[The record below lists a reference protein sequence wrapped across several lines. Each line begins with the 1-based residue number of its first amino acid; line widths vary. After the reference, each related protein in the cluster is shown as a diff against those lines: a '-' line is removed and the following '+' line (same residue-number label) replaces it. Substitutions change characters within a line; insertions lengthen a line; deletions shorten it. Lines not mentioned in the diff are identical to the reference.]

1 MANQPQQLT
10 LPPPRTYTRTDFTA
24 LRAFVQRLPAATI
37 ARLYY
42 DPERSPHAA
51 SADAME
57 RFLGTMRDDL
67 VHLALLH
74 GSSVLADH
82 LKASIRHH
90 GSAKLTA
97 MTLRMVEQA
106 STLAAAVPL
115 MTHPVHLWFRPL
127 IAQRLSGEGIST
139 LGALVDYCNA
149 RGGSWWRS
157 VPRIGALRART
168 IVAWLRRHETT
179 LGAKIAADVDTAS
192 LVPASASESE
202 SDGRVVVVGG
212 DPSEPRLAP
221 FEQLA
226 VPAELSGTTGL
237 NRARNFAFIRA
248 EHDLA
253 AVHAYLHRYR
263 DRPTT
268 LRAYTRELERLI
280 LWSVVV
286 RRKALSSLT
295 VEDCEAYK
303 DFLKNPLPSFTG
315 PKRPRTSGRWRPFS
329 PEGLSADSQ
338 AYAVRVLRGAFAWL
352 VEVRYLAGNP
362 WSAVHEPAT
371 ITRELAVQVHRALP
385 AKLWAQVRAALDERC
400 DRAFASEANFPG
412 DDDSRQWRA
421 ARAAILLMGDSGLRR
436 AEAASA
442 RREDLR
448 PAEDPD
454 DRPTAERRKSAVRAP
469 TSSASVNDAS
479 TTNASTDTSAPAQKA
494 LPDSNS
500 GAARVTRA
508 VWTLTIVGKR
518 RKQRTVPVSRAT
530 VAALRAHWRDRGNDF
545 DAAGAQGPLIAPTWI
560 PGTPAAI
567 ERHDARSDQSNE
579 QGRAQAMP
587 YTVDALG
594 RIVRMA
600 MQRLSVQTAALADF
614 SAEDL
619 VQLANTSSHAFRHT
633 FGTRA
638 VAREMPTDVVQS
650 ILGHASL
657 QTTSIY
663 VRAERRRMLD
673 AAARYY
679 ADDEA

>member
-1 MANQPQQLT
+1 ME
-10 LPPPRTYTRTDFTA
+10 TR
-24 LRAFVQRLPAATI
+24 
-37 ARLYY
+37 
-42 DPERSPHAA
+42 
-51 SADAME
+51 
-57 RFLGTMRDDL
+57 
-67 VHLALLH
+67 
-74 GSSVLADH
+74 
-82 LKASIRHH
+82 
-90 GSAKLTA
+90 
-97 MTLRMVEQA
+97 
-106 STLAAAVPL
+106 
-115 MTHPVHLWFRPL
+115 
-127 IAQRLSGEGIST
+127 
-139 LGALVDYCNA
+139 
-149 RGGSWWRS
+149 
-157 VPRIGALRART
+157 
-168 IVAWLRRHETT
+168 
-179 LGAKIAADVDTAS
+179 GAKGEVQGGDHVI
-192 LVPASASESE
+192 
-202 SDGRVVVVGG
+202 VVGG
-212 DPSEPRLAP
+212 DPGEPRLAP
-221 FEQLA
+221 FEHLA
-226 VPAELSGTTGL
+226 VPADLSGGNATSRGL
-237 NRARNFAFIRA
+237 NRATTFAYIRA

-280 LWSVVV
+280 LWCVVV
-286 RRKALSSLT
+286 RRKALSSLA

-303 DFLKNPLPSFTG
+303 DFLKAPLASFTG

-329 PEGLSADSQ
+329 PEGLSVDSQ
-338 AYAVRVLRGAFAWL
+338 AYAVRVLRAAFAWL

-371 ITRELAVQVHRALP
+371 VSRELAVQVQRALP

-400 DRAFASEANFPG
+400 DRTFTTEADLPG
-412 DDDSRQWRA
+412 DEDGRQWRA
-421 ARAAILLMGDSGLRR
+421 ARAAILLMGNSGLRR
-436 AEAASA
+436 AEVASA

-454 DRPTAERRKSAVRAP
+454 DRGPAERRRTAVRPSTGGPA
-469 TSSASVNDAS
+469 SSAAS
-479 TTNASTDTSAPAQKA
+479 TNNPSTNMTAAGQES
-494 LPDSNS
+494 LPDSNA
-500 GAARVTRA
+500 GAARAARA

-530 VAALRAHWRDRGNDF
+530 VDALRAHWRDRGSDF
-545 DAAGAQGPLIAPTWI
+545 DEAHADGPLIAPTWI
-560 PGTPAAI
+560 PATPAAI
-567 ERHDARSDQSNE
+567 ERHEAGLDEPNE
-579 QGRAQAMP
+579 KGRAHSMP

-619 VQLANTSSHAFRHT
+619 VQLANTSAHAFRHT

-638 VAREMPTDVVQS
+638 VARDMPTDVVQS